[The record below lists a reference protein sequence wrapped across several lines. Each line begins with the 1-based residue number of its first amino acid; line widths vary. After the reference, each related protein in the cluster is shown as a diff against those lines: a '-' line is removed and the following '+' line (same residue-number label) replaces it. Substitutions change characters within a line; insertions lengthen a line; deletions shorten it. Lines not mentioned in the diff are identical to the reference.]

1 MRKKDKFADEKVCCF
16 YEIDENFD
24 DLNFLNIKNCD
35 TEDKETENKD
45 TKDKDKDKNK
55 KNEKQ
60 TSLKFINNNFG
71 KAFRFMQISPETDS
85 KFSFK
90 NF

>member
-1 MRKKDKFADEKVCCF
+1 MHGKMMQFHYCPRNGNFVLFLFLIF
-16 YEIDENFD
+16 Y
-24 DLNFLNIKNCD
+24 
-35 TEDKETENKD
+35 
-45 TKDKDKDKNK
+45 KDKDKDKNKNK

-90 NF
+90 NFYVLTF

>member
-1 MRKKDKFADEKVCCF
+1 MHVKMMQFHYCPRNGNFVLFLFLIFYKD
-16 YEIDENFD
+16 
-24 DLNFLNIKNCD
+24 
-35 TEDKETENKD
+35 
-45 TKDKDKDKNK
+45 KDKDKDKNK

-90 NF
+90 NFYVLTF

>member
-1 MRKKDKFADEKVCCF
+1 MHGKMMQFHYCPRNGNFVLFLFLIF
-16 YEIDENFD
+16 Y
-24 DLNFLNIKNCD
+24 
-35 TEDKETENKD
+35 
-45 TKDKDKDKNK
+45 KDKDKDKNK

-90 NF
+90 NFYVLTF

>member
-1 MRKKDKFADEKVCCF
+1 MHGKMMQFHYCPRNGNFVLFLFLFLIF
-16 YEIDENFD
+16 Y
-24 DLNFLNIKNCD
+24 
-35 TEDKETENKD
+35 
-45 TKDKDKDKNK
+45 KDKNK

-90 NF
+90 NFYVLTF

>member
-1 MRKKDKFADEKVCCF
+1 MHGKMMQFHYCPRNGNFVLFLFLIF
-16 YEIDENFD
+16 Y
-24 DLNFLNIKNCD
+24 
-35 TEDKETENKD
+35 
-45 TKDKDKDKNK
+45 KDKDKNKNK

-90 NF
+90 IFKF

>member
-1 MRKKDKFADEKVCCF
+1 MHGKMMQFHYCPRNGNFVLFLFLFLIF
-16 YEIDENFD
+16 Y
-24 DLNFLNIKNCD
+24 
-35 TEDKETENKD
+35 
-45 TKDKDKDKNK
+45 KDKDKNK

-90 NF
+90 NFYVLI

>member
-1 MRKKDKFADEKVCCF
+1 MHGKMMQFHYCPRNGNFVLFLFLIF
-16 YEIDENFD
+16 Y
-24 DLNFLNIKNCD
+24 
-35 TEDKETENKD
+35 
-45 TKDKDKDKNK
+45 KDKDKDKNK
-55 KNEKQ
+55 ENEKQ

-90 NF
+90 NFYVLTF

>member
-1 MRKKDKFADEKVCCF
+1 MHGKMMQFHYCPRNGNFVLFLFLFLIF
-16 YEIDENFD
+16 Y
-24 DLNFLNIKNCD
+24 
-35 TEDKETENKD
+35 
-45 TKDKDKDKNK
+45 KDKDKNKNK

-90 NF
+90 IFKF

>member
-1 MRKKDKFADEKVCCF
+1 MHGKMMQFHYCPRNGNFVLFLFLFLIFYKDK
-16 YEIDENFD
+16 Y
-24 DLNFLNIKNCD
+24 
-35 TEDKETENKD
+35 
-45 TKDKDKDKNK
+45 KDKDKNK

-71 KAFRFMQISPETDS
+71 KAFRFMQISPETDT

-90 NF
+90 IFKF

>member
-1 MRKKDKFADEKVCCF
+1 MHGKMMQFHYCPRNGNFVLFLFLIFYKD
-16 YEIDENFD
+16 
-24 DLNFLNIKNCD
+24 
-35 TEDKETENKD
+35 
-45 TKDKDKDKNK
+45 KDKDKDKNK

-90 NF
+90 NFYVLI

>member
-1 MRKKDKFADEKVCCF
+1 MHGKMMQFHYCPRNGNFVLFLFLIFYKD
-16 YEIDENFD
+16 
-24 DLNFLNIKNCD
+24 
-35 TEDKETENKD
+35 
-45 TKDKDKDKNK
+45 KDKDKDKNK

-90 NF
+90 IFKF

>member
-1 MRKKDKFADEKVCCF
+1 MHGKMMQFHYCPRNGNFVLFLFLIF
-16 YEIDENFD
+16 Y
-24 DLNFLNIKNCD
+24 
-35 TEDKETENKD
+35 
-45 TKDKDKDKNK
+45 KDKDKDKNK

-85 KFSFK
+85 KLSFK
-90 NF
+90 NFYVLTF

>member
-1 MRKKDKFADEKVCCF
+1 MHGKMMQFHYCPRNGNFVLFLFLFLIFYKDK
-16 YEIDENFD
+16 Y
-24 DLNFLNIKNCD
+24 
-35 TEDKETENKD
+35 
-45 TKDKDKDKNK
+45 KDKDK

-90 NF
+90 NFYVLTF

>member
-1 MRKKDKFADEKVCCF
+1 MHGKMMQFHYCPRNGNFVLFLFLFLIF
-16 YEIDENFD
+16 Y
-24 DLNFLNIKNCD
+24 KY
-35 TEDKETENKD
+35 
-45 TKDKDKDKNK
+45 KDKDKDK

>member
-1 MRKKDKFADEKVCCF
+1 MHGKMMQFHYCPRNGNFVLFLFLFLIF
-16 YEIDENFD
+16 Y
-24 DLNFLNIKNCD
+24 
-35 TEDKETENKD
+35 
-45 TKDKDKDKNK
+45 KDKDKDKNK

-90 NF
+90 IFKF

>member
-1 MRKKDKFADEKVCCF
+1 MHGKMMQFHYCPRNGNFVLFLFLIFYKD
-16 YEIDENFD
+16 
-24 DLNFLNIKNCD
+24 
-35 TEDKETENKD
+35 
-45 TKDKDKDKNK
+45 KDKDKDKNK

-90 NF
+90 NFYVLTF

>member
-1 MRKKDKFADEKVCCF
+1 MHGKMMQFHYCPRNGNFVLFLFLFLIF
-16 YEIDENFD
+16 Y
-24 DLNFLNIKNCD
+24 
-35 TEDKETENKD
+35 
-45 TKDKDKDKNK
+45 KDKDKNK

-90 NF
+90 NFYVLTF

>member
-1 MRKKDKFADEKVCCF
+1 MHGKMMQFHYCPRNGNFVLFLFLIFYKDK
-16 YEIDENFD
+16 Y
-24 DLNFLNIKNCD
+24 
-35 TEDKETENKD
+35 
-45 TKDKDKDKNK
+45 KDKDKDKNK

-90 NF
+90 IFKF

>member
-1 MRKKDKFADEKVCCF
+1 MHGKMMQFHYCPRNGNFVLFLFLIF
-16 YEIDENFD
+16 Y
-24 DLNFLNIKNCD
+24 
-35 TEDKETENKD
+35 
-45 TKDKDKDKNK
+45 KDKDKNKNKNK

-90 NF
+90 NFYVLTF

>member
-1 MRKKDKFADEKVCCF
+1 MQFHYCPRNGNFVLFLFLIFYKD
-16 YEIDENFD
+16 
-24 DLNFLNIKNCD
+24 
-35 TEDKETENKD
+35 
-45 TKDKDKDKNK
+45 KDKDKDKNK

-90 NF
+90 NFYVLTF

>member
-1 MRKKDKFADEKVCCF
+1 MHGKMMQFHYCPRNGNFVLFLFLFLIF
-16 YEIDENFD
+16 Y
-24 DLNFLNIKNCD
+24 
-35 TEDKETENKD
+35 
-45 TKDKDKDKNK
+45 KDKDK

-90 NF
+90 IFKF

>member
-1 MRKKDKFADEKVCCF
+1 MHGKMMQFHYCPRNGNFVLFLFLFLIF
-16 YEIDENFD
+16 Y
-24 DLNFLNIKNCD
+24 KY
-35 TEDKETENKD
+35 
-45 TKDKDKDKNK
+45 KDKDKDK

-90 NF
+90 NFYVLTF

>member
-1 MRKKDKFADEKVCCF
+1 MHGKMMQFHYCPRNGNFVLFLFLFLIF
-16 YEIDENFD
+16 Y
-24 DLNFLNIKNCD
+24 
-35 TEDKETENKD
+35 
-45 TKDKDKDKNK
+45 KDKDKNK

-85 KFSFK
+85 KLSFK
-90 NF
+90 NFYVLTF

>member
-1 MRKKDKFADEKVCCF
+1 MHGKMMQFHYCPRNGNFVLFLFLIF
-16 YEIDENFD
+16 Y
-24 DLNFLNIKNCD
+24 
-35 TEDKETENKD
+35 
-45 TKDKDKDKNK
+45 KDKDKDKNK

-90 NF
+90 IFKF

>member
-1 MRKKDKFADEKVCCF
+1 MHGKMMQFHYCPRNGNFVLFLFLFLIFYKDK
-16 YEIDENFD
+16 N
-24 DLNFLNIKNCD
+24 
-35 TEDKETENKD
+35 
-45 TKDKDKDKNK
+45 KNK

-90 NF
+90 NFYVLTF

>member
-1 MRKKDKFADEKVCCF
+1 MHGKMMQFHYCPRNGNFVLFLFLIF
-16 YEIDENFD
+16 Y
-24 DLNFLNIKNCD
+24 
-35 TEDKETENKD
+35 
-45 TKDKDKDKNK
+45 KDKDKNK

-90 NF
+90 NFYVLI

>member
-1 MRKKDKFADEKVCCF
+1 MHGKMMQFHYCPRNGNFVLFLFLIFYKDK
-16 YEIDENFD
+16 Y
-24 DLNFLNIKNCD
+24 
-35 TEDKETENKD
+35 
-45 TKDKDKDKNK
+45 KDKDKNK

-90 NF
+90 NFYVLTF

>member
-1 MRKKDKFADEKVCCF
+1 MHGKMMQFHYCPRNGNFVLFLFLIFYKD
-16 YEIDENFD
+16 
-24 DLNFLNIKNCD
+24 
-35 TEDKETENKD
+35 
-45 TKDKDKDKNK
+45 KDKDKDKNK

>member
-1 MRKKDKFADEKVCCF
+1 MHGNMMQFHYCPRNGNFVLFLFLIFYKD
-16 YEIDENFD
+16 
-24 DLNFLNIKNCD
+24 
-35 TEDKETENKD
+35 
-45 TKDKDKDKNK
+45 KDKDKDKNK

-90 NF
+90 NFYVLTF

>member
-1 MRKKDKFADEKVCCF
+1 MHGKMMQFHYCPRNGNFVLFLFLIF
-16 YEIDENFD
+16 Y
-24 DLNFLNIKNCD
+24 
-35 TEDKETENKD
+35 
-45 TKDKDKDKNK
+45 KDKDKNK

-90 NF
+90 NFYVLTF

>member
-1 MRKKDKFADEKVCCF
+1 MHGKMMQFHYCPRNGNFVLFLFLFLIFYKDK
-16 YEIDENFD
+16 Y
-24 DLNFLNIKNCD
+24 
-35 TEDKETENKD
+35 
-45 TKDKDKDKNK
+45 KDKDKNK

-71 KAFRFMQISPETDS
+71 KAFRFMQISPETDT

-90 NF
+90 IFNF

>member
-1 MRKKDKFADEKVCCF
+1 MHGKMMQFHYCPRNGNFVLFLFLIFYKDK
-16 YEIDENFD
+16 N
-24 DLNFLNIKNCD
+24 KN
-35 TEDKETENKD
+35 
-45 TKDKDKDKNK
+45 KNK

>member
-1 MRKKDKFADEKVCCF
+1 MHGKMMQFHYCPRNGNFVLFLFLFLIFYKDKD
-16 YEIDENFD
+16 
-24 DLNFLNIKNCD
+24 
-35 TEDKETENKD
+35 
-45 TKDKDKDKNK
+45 KDKDKDKNK

-90 NF
+90 NFYVLI